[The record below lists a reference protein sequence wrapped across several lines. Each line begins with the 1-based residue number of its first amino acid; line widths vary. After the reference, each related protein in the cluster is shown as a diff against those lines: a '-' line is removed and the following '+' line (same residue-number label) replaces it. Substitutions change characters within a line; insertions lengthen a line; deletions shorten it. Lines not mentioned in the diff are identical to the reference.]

1 MRTST
6 CPIRRLILRSLLA
19 IPALVACHL
28 LAALALGLLPS
39 NRDWRPPSS
48 GIPIYLDSN
57 GVHTSLI
64 MPVKSDA
71 MDWTTAFPP
80 EHIRRTDRYA
90 HSPYISIGWGSKV
103 FFLTIQNW
111 EDLSVGK
118 ALAALAFDQSVLHV
132 EYLPQP
138 KEGKDTRRILVSP
151 EQYRRLV
158 DFIRASA
165 PLDARGRAAQ
175 EPGYHY
181 YDNDAFYAAHGRYNP
196 IVTCNQWTRDALA
209 AIGVRTA
216 LWSPFVQPLFWQLE
230 P

>member
-19 IPALVACHL
+19 IPALVVCYL

-138 KEGKDTRRILVSP
+138 REGQDTRRILVSP

-165 PLDARGRAAQ
+165 PLDAGPRRA
-175 EPGYHY
+175 GT
-181 YDNDAFYAAHGRYNP
+181 G
-196 IVTCNQWTRDALA
+196 L
-209 AIGVRTA
+209 
-216 LWSPFVQPLFWQLE
+216 PLLR
-230 P
+230 